1 MCCETNHEGNIDYGE
16 FTGRFLDPAKEIGFN
31 LAVLLTNLS
40 EHMPSEPRLARF
52 LETAGTVLNYF
63 EPFLGRIEIRTAD
76 KIERVYFEIDENN
89 IEQWEKPQIKE
100 SKKAFFYATITEGG
114 DKEKL
119 ECFVDFCEDAI
130 FEMQH
135 AESLMS
141 SGADKDGVK
150 DKSAPKIPPSD
161 DEPRGIVAPLKEKMA
176 EAKEAVFKFFK
187 LFHPASIK
195 ETVAK
200 AKSMTFVELLLL
212 LVTSM
217 FWSVYGV
224 GSFVVRAV
232 TFSYSILLSLMR
244 GSEKAPKATDGLE
257 GDTKRPKKAPISKC
271 KILPMYIHICF

>member
-1 MCCETNHEGNIDYGE
+1 MFSAPPPPRSEEIEFLLLCCDTNHEGNIDYPE

-40 EHMPSEPRLARF
+40 EHMPNDPRLAKF

-63 EPFLGRIEIRTAD
+63 EPFLGRIEIKTAD

-100 SKKAFFYATITEGG
+100 SKRTFFYATITEGG

-141 SGADKDGVK
+141 SDDSGGSKKVAAGPSLPDEDQPRSVQCGRDRRKK
-150 DKSAPKIPPSD
+150 TSISFLTLANNCRIHAHSRKKYIFFFFLSIPEES
-161 DEPRGIVAPLKEKMA
+161 
-176 EAKEAVFKFFK
+176 
-187 LFHPASIK
+187 
-195 ETVAK
+195 
-200 AKSMTFVELLLL
+200 
-212 LVTSM
+212 
-217 FWSVYGV
+217 
-224 GSFVVRAV
+224 
-232 TFSYSILLSLMR
+232 SLR
-244 GSEKAPKATDGLE
+244 
-257 GDTKRPKKAPISKC
+257 
-271 KILPMYIHICF
+271 